1 MNTCDLLQIIVNFSK
16 IKESLFICRLN
27 KETYKKIKIHYLN
40 EDKFSQKIT
49 GKILEQK
56 KYSHLISL
64 NLNRNPQITN
74 VNHMTNLKILGAG
87 GNCGIDNE
95 GISKLNIIELNASDN
110 NKITNV
116 NHMTNLKI
124 LYASGYCGIND
135 KGISK
140 LNLI

>member
-49 GKILEQK
+49 NKILKQK

-64 NLNRNPQITN
+64 NLSYNSQITN
-74 VNHMTNLKILGAG
+74 VNHMINLKKLDASYD
-87 GNCGIDNE
+87 CGIDN
-95 GISKLNIIELNASDN
+95 
-110 NKITNV
+110 
-116 NHMTNLKI
+116 
-124 LYASGYCGIND
+124 

-140 LNLI
+140 LNLIKLDVSYNKKIT